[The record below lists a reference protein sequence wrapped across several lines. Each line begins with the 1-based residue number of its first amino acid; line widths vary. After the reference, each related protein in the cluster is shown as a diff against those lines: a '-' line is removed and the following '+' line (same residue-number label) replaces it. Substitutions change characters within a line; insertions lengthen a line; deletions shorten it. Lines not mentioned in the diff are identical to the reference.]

1 MKKNLMLI
9 INLSFDMKIKKSNKI
24 KKNRILSIKL
34 QTSFYTKIQTKKWI
48 EKKRNENR
56 KNSFQSE

>member
-1 MKKNLMLI
+1 MLI

-34 QTSFYTKIQTKKWI
+34 QTSFYTKIQTKK
-48 EKKRNENR
+48 
-56 KNSFQSE
+56 